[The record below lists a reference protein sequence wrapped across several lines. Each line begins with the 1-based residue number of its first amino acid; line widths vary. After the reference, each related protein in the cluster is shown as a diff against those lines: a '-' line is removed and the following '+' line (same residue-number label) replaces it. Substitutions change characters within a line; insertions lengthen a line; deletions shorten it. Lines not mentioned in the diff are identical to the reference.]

1 MLSHLRSDLHY
12 WYLNS
17 VHVFVLGEESTLV
30 RVLWP
35 LVHYRCGQM
44 LYSGFISPLNFCII

>member
-1 MLSHLRSDLHY
+1 MLSHLLSDLH
-12 WYLNS
+12 LNS